1 MLVNMNDI
9 LLPAKEGGYGVGFFN
24 AVNVEMARAVIE
36 TAEELHA
43 PVMVGTAEVLLPAME
58 LELVADYL
66 IPMAKKAKVPVCVH
80 YDHGL
85 TFERCMEAL
94 KLGFTSV
101 MYDCSTLSYEENI
114 ERVAEM
120 VKICH
125 AMGVTVEAELGH
137 VGDNAGAGKLDRPED
152 YYTDPDT
159 ALDYVRRTGA
169 DSLAV
174 AVGNAH
180 GDYAF
185 PPKLD
190 FDRIRTISQKT
201 NLPLVLHG
209 GSGLADDDFRKAVK
223 LGVSKINIFTDLDKA
238 GKAGVAEGIA
248 AGEKTMMGLMPF
260 EIRAMKAVVAE
271 KIRLFGSDGKHPLTI
286 NKNAYTL

>member
-1 MLVNMNDI
+1 MEKDMLVNMNDI
-9 LLPAKEGGYGVGFFN
+9 LLPAKEGKYGVGFFN
-24 AVNVEMARAVIE
+24 AVNVEMARAIIE
-36 TAEELHA
+36 TAEELKA
-43 PVMVGTAEVLLPAME
+43 PVMIGTAEVLLPAME
-58 LELVADYL
+58 LDLVANYL
-66 IPMAKKAKVPVCVH
+66 IPMAKKATVPVCVH

-85 TFERCMEAL
+85 TFERCMQAV

-101 MYDCSTLSYEENI
+101 MYDCSTAPYEENI
-114 ERVAEM
+114 TKVAEM

-137 VGDNAGAGKLDRPED
+137 VGDNAGSGKLTNPED
-152 YYTDPDT
+152 YFTDPDT
-159 ALDYVRRTGA
+159 AVDYVKRTGV

-190 FDRIRTISQKT
+190 FDRIQIISEKT

-209 GSGLADDDFRKAVK
+209 GSGLADADFKNAVR
-223 LGVSKINIFTDLDKA
+223 LGVSKINIFTDIDKA
-238 GKAGVAEGIA
+238 GKAGVEAGIT
-248 AGEKTMMGLMPF
+248 AGERTMMGLIPY
-260 EIRAMKAVVAE
+260 EIKAMKEVVAE
-271 KIRLFGSDGKHPLTI
+271 KIKLFGSEGR
-286 NKNAYTL
+286 A

>member
-9 LLPAKEGGYGVGFFN
+9 LLPAKEGKYGVGFFN
-24 AVNVEMARAVIE
+24 AVNVEMARAIIE
-36 TAEELHA
+36 TAEELKA
-43 PVMVGTAEVLLPAME
+43 PVMIGTAEVLLPAME
-58 LELVADYL
+58 LDLVANYL
-66 IPMAKKAKVPVCVH
+66 IPMAKKATVPVCVH

-85 TFERCMEAL
+85 TFERCMQAI

-101 MYDCSTLSYEENI
+101 MYDCSTAPYEENI
-114 ERVAEM
+114 TKVAEM

-137 VGDNAGAGKLDRPED
+137 VGDNAGSGKLNNPED
-152 YYTDPDT
+152 YFTDPDT
-159 ALDYVRRTGA
+159 AVDYVKRTGV

-190 FDRIRTISQKT
+190 FDRIQIISGKT

-209 GSGLADDDFRKAVK
+209 GSGLADADFKNAVR
-223 LGVSKINIFTDLDKA
+223 LGVSKINIFTDIDKA
-238 GKAGVAEGIA
+238 GKAGVEAGIA
-248 AGEKTMMGLMPF
+248 AGERTMMGLIPY
-260 EIRAMKAVVAE
+260 EIKAMKEVVAE
-271 KIRLFGSDGKHPLTI
+271 KIKLFGSEGR
-286 NKNAYTL
+286 A

>member
-9 LLPAKEGGYGVGFFN
+9 LLPANKEGYGIGFFN
-24 AVNVEMARAVIE
+24 AVNVEMARAIIE
-36 TAEELHA
+36 TAEELNA

-58 LELVADYL
+58 LERVAEYL

-94 KLGFTSV
+94 HLGFTSI
-101 MYDCSTLSYEENI
+101 MYDCSTLPYDENV

-125 AMGVTVEAELGH
+125 AIGVTVEGELGH
-137 VGDNAGAGKLDRPED
+137 VGDNSGTGKLENPSD
-152 YYTDPDT
+152 YFTNPYTAVDFVKKTEVDT
-159 ALDYVRRTGA
+159 
-169 DSLAV
+169 LAI

-190 FDRIRTISQKT
+190 FQRIDTISKET
-201 NLPLVLHG
+201 HLPLVLHG
-209 GSGLADDDFRKAVK
+209 GSGLADDDFRNAVK
-223 LGVSKINIFTDLDKA
+223 LGISKINIFTDVDKA
-238 GKAGVAEGIA
+238 GKAGLEAGIA
-248 AGEKTMMGLMPF
+248 AGEKTMMGLIPY
-260 EIRAMKAVVAE
+260 EILAMKEVVAK
-271 KIRLFGSDGKHPLTI
+271 KIELFGSRGR
-286 NKNAYTL
+286 A

>member
-1 MLVNMNDI
+1 MEKDMLVNMNDI
-9 LLPAKEGGYGVGFFN
+9 LLPAKEGKYGVGFFN
-24 AVNVEMARAVIE
+24 AVNVEMARAIIE
-36 TAEELHA
+36 TAEELKA
-43 PVMVGTAEVLLPAME
+43 PVMIGTAEVLLPAME
-58 LELVADYL
+58 LDLVANYL
-66 IPMAKKAKVPVCVH
+66 IPMAKKATVPVCVH

-85 TFERCMEAL
+85 TFERCMQAV

-101 MYDCSTLSYEENI
+101 MYDCSTAPYEENI
-114 ERVAEM
+114 TKVAEM

-137 VGDNAGAGKLDRPED
+137 VGDNAGSGKLTNPED
-152 YYTDPDT
+152 YFTDPDT
-159 ALDYVRRTGA
+159 AVDYVKRTGV

-190 FDRIRTISQKT
+190 FDRIQIISGKT

-209 GSGLADDDFRKAVK
+209 GSGLADADFKNAVR
-223 LGVSKINIFTDLDKA
+223 LGVSKINIFTDIDKA
-238 GKAGVAEGIA
+238 GKAGVEAGIA
-248 AGEKTMMGLMPF
+248 AGERTMMGLIPY
-260 EIRAMKAVVAE
+260 EIKAMKEVVAE
-271 KIRLFGSDGKHPLTI
+271 KIKLFGSEGR
-286 NKNAYTL
+286 A